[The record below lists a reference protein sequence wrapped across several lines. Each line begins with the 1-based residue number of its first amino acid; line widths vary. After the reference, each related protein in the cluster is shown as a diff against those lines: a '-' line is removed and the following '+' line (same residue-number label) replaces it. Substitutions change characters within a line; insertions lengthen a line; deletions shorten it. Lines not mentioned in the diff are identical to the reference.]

1 MSHHKYAKL
10 ATFKVAYQTFRDSRP
25 GLRHV
30 MDVDLRGYLTHN
42 LETGARLAAE
52 NEVKVHDK
60 NMART
65 LSKISPNEK
74 GPMRFFGKN
83 KRPFMAATIKT
94 FMRESYELA
103 TSD

>member
-65 LSKISPNEK
+65 YEFFLIALENFAKREGANAVLWEK
-74 GPMRFFGKN
+74 QKAVYGGHN
-83 KRPFMAATIKT
+83 
-94 FMRESYELA
+94 
-103 TSD
+103 